1 MAFLNLSEEVM
12 DVYEIQQRRFLP
24 DLDCEGLLLRHKK
37 TGARVVL
44 IPNSENN
51 KVFYIAFRTP
61 PENSTGVAHIIE
73 HTVLCGSRDFNVKD
87 PFIELV
93 KGSLNTFLN
102 AMTYPDKTVYPVAS
116 CNDQDFKNLMHVYLD
131 AVFYPNIY
139 KEENIFRQ
147 EGWHYEAEDEDSD
160 ITINGVVYNEMKGA
174 LSSPDD
180 VLSREI
186 FRTLYPD
193 TPYRHESG
201 GDPQHIPDLTYEYYL
216 DFHRRYYH
224 PSNSYIY
231 LYGDMDMNERL
242 LYMDREYL
250 SHFDRLDI
258 DSSIPV
264 QKPFSEPKE
273 YHTTYSVM
281 KDEDPKGKTYL
292 AWNVNLGPDN
302 LDPKFMTAFK
312 ILDYVLSDAE
322 GAPVRK
328 ALREKGIGEDV
339 YSIFETGI
347 RQPGYSIVSKYTDP
361 ERKDEFLTTIQKTL
375 RGLVQNGIDK
385 RALAA
390 GINYFEFRYREAN
403 SGSYPRG
410 LLLGLTV
417 LDSWLYD
424 DEKPWINIDVGRYFD
439 ELKEDAKHGYFEKL
453 IDRCLLST
461 THSTIL
467 VMEPEPGLSDK
478 RDRMLRDRLDTM
490 EREIGPQHKKEI
502 VRRTRA
508 LRKWQETPDSEEDIR
523 KIPMLKRQDLGTKA
537 LDYANVETNVGD
549 ITFLRHPVFTN
560 KISYLTFIFDLS
572 KLPEK
577 YLKYLGIFR
586 AVFGVLDTNHF
597 GYADFNNEINIRTG
611 GITPSI
617 SAYSKNKEQD
627 FRYTFEISVKVL
639 TANVKDAFD
648 LVLEIIRE
656 TRYDGATRLR
666 EVLEEEKSGMR
677 ADLAASGHATAALRA
692 KSYYSKGAKF
702 VDITSGIGQYRTLD
716 AVCRKLSD
724 PQTAGKEAQDLAQ
737 ILSQIVKIVFRKEN
751 LMMDCTAQADDMDE
765 MRELIADF
773 AENLWTDPY
782 EGEPFSLVPER
793 LNEGFSTAGQV
804 QYVCRSG
811 RFLDENHPYTGCLS
825 VLRVILGYNYLWNR
839 IRVKGGAYGCMN
851 QFSRDG
857 SGYFVSYR
865 DPHLKQ
871 TIETFEGAADFVRNF
886 DADERT
892 MTQYII
898 GAISGIDT
906 PLSPNGYG
914 RYSLAGYMTGTT
926 YAQIQKERDQILG
939 TQKEDIRALGDY
951 IDRIMSGNYLCV
963 VGNENSIRNNQDLF
977 LHTEKLA

>member
-1 MAFLNLSEEVM
+1 MAFLNLSDEVK
-12 DVYEIQQRRFLP
+12 DVYEVKERRFLP
-24 DLDCEGLLLRHKK
+24 DLDCEGLLLSHKK

-44 IPNSENN
+44 IPNDENN

-73 HTVLCGSRDFNVKD
+73 HTVLCGSKDFNVKD

-116 CNDQDFKNLMHVYLD
+116 CNEKDFKNLMHVYLD

-147 EGWHYEAEDEDSD
+147 EGWHYEAEDEDSE
-160 ITINGVVYNEMKGA
+160 ITVNGVVYNEMKGA

-216 DFHRRYYH
+216 HFHRRYYH

-250 SHFDRLDI
+250 GHFDRLDI
-258 DSSIPV
+258 DSSIPE
-264 QKPFSEPKE
+264 QQPFTEPRE

-281 KDEDPKGKTYL
+281 QDEDIKGKTYL

-328 ALREKGIGEDV
+328 ALRTKGIGEDV

-347 RQPGYSIVSKYTDP
+347 RQPGYSVVSKYTDP
-361 ERKDEFLTTIQKTL
+361 DKKEEFLSTIRTTL
-375 RGLVQNGIDK
+375 EGLVRDGIDK

-403 SGSYPRG
+403 SGSYPKG
-410 LLLGLTV
+410 LLLGLSA

-424 DEKPWINIDVGRYFD
+424 DEKPWINIDVGRFFD
-439 ELKEDAKHGYFEKL
+439 ELKVDAQSGYFEKL
-453 IDRCLLST
+453 ISEHLLDNP
-461 THSTIL
+461 HSTVL
-467 VMEPEPGLSDK
+467 VMEPEPGLSER
-478 RDRMLRDRLDTM
+478 RDRMLKEKLDKMARDM
-490 EREIGPQHKKEI
+490 GPAHKKEI
-502 VRRTRA
+502 VERTRA
-508 LRKWQETPDSEEDIR
+508 LRKWQETPDREEDIR
-523 KIPMLKRQDLGTKA
+523 AIPMLKREDLGKKA
-537 LDYANVETNVGD
+537 LDYANKVTAVGD
-549 ITFLRHPVFTN
+549 ITFLQHPVFTN
-560 KISYLTFIFDLS
+560 KISYLTFIFDLK
-572 KLPEK
+572 KLPER

-597 GYADFNNEINIRTG
+597 GYADFNNEINIKTG
-611 GITPSI
+611 GISPSI
-617 SAYSKNKEQD
+617 SAYSRNKEQD
-627 FRYTFEISVKVL
+627 FRFTFEISAKVL

-648 LVLEIIRE
+648 LVKEIVLE
-656 TRYDGATRLR
+656 TRYDTPARIR
-666 EVLEEEKSGMR
+666 EVLEEERSGMR
-677 ADLAASGHATAALRA
+677 ADLASSGHATAALRA

-702 VDITSGIGQYRTLD
+702 VDMTSGIGQYRTLT
-716 AVCRKLSD
+716 AVCEKLADPHESVEEAEKLS
-724 PQTAGKEAQDLAQ
+724 Q
-737 ILSQIVKIVFRKEN
+737 ILSEIAKAVFRKEN
-751 LMMDCTAQADDMDE
+751 LMVDCTARGEDMEE
-765 MRELIADF
+765 MEELITDF
-773 AENLWTDPY
+773 ADSLYT
-782 EGEPFSLVPER
+782 EPVGGGPFELVPER
-793 LNEGFSTAGQV
+793 MNEGFSTAGQV

-811 RFLDENHPYTGCLS
+811 RFLDEAHPYTGCLS

-871 TIETFEGAADFVRNF
+871 TIETFEQAADFVRSF

-906 PLSPNGYG
+906 PLSPSGYG

-926 YAQIQKERDQILG
+926 YEQIQRERDQILG

-951 IDRIMSGNYLCV
+951 IDRIMSGHYLCV
-963 VGNENSIRNNQDLF
+963 VGSESSIKKHEDLF
-977 LHTEKLA
+977 MKTEKLV